1 MGGKPGVSV
10 GGDNPRGGVHVDPV
24 RPPRPEPPRMAG
36 VGALPPSPSSPTP
49 VPPNQDTPVDLPRV
63 GPDRERAAM
72 NYDQT
77 RAQVA
82 RERAEFLRN
91 YKKPESPKKDCPPGC
106 SPT

>member
-1 MGGKPGVSV
+1 MGGKPGVPV
-10 GGDNPRGGVHVDPV
+10 GGDDPRGGVHVDPV
-24 RPPRPEPPRMAG
+24 RPPRPGRPRIAG
-36 VGALPPSPSSPTP
+36 GIVPAPTP
-49 VPPNQDTPVDLPRV
+49 VPPNENTPVDLPRV
-63 GPDRERAAM
+63 GPERERAAM